1 MDGEEFRA
9 DDVVVVCLFSL
20 SKILGSCSCR
30 TEVVNRMKCN
40 VQIKLETNL
49 MLRARA
55 DLERFK

>member
-1 MDGEEFRA
+1 MS
-9 DDVVVVCLFSL
+9 LFSI
-20 SKILGSCSCR
+20 KNIGFVHIGIVRFKCR